1 MTRVR
6 SLAGGL
12 EPVCW
17 PTVPADCRGELISEN
32 SIDKLVSG
40 VGKKSESVC
49 ADHEHQCGPH
59 ARADRARLRRR
70 LPFAEVVRAYLLV
83 RFLTWSAFVPRTVD
97 SCRDPVWI
105 KLFECEHFRFGE

>member
-49 ADHEHQCGPH
+49 ADMSISAAPT
-59 ARADRARLRRR
+59 RAPTELG
-70 LPFAEVVRAYLLV
+70 FVVACLSRKSYG
-83 RFLTWSAFVPRTVD
+83 LTS
-97 SCRDPVWI
+97 
-105 KLFECEHFRFGE
+105 